1 MTEDFPKILPLL
13 VEEDTFLYPFMIAP
27 IFLQNNASIKA
38 LAYAKS
44 NKSLVFIACQKDKLN
59 DNEAP
64 YYDVGVIG
72 SIMREANMPNGR
84 VKLLFN
90 GIAKGRILEPAK
102 ENEQG
107 FLEAQIIPIEY
118 LEYDKENI
126 QAIIEVLKEKVITL
140 ANISSLFPPDLIKAL
155 EDNDDPNR
163 IADLIAAAL
172 HLKKDQAYSLFAN
185 NNTEQRL
192 LDLIDIVIEETKT
205 QKLQKEIKSKV
216 HQKMEQTNKEYFLKE
231 QLKQI
236 QKELGTDKQ
245 RDEDLNQYYQKLESV
260 KPFLKEEAFKEIKKQ
275 IDRLSRT
282 HADSSDSATLQNY
295 IETMLDVP
303 FGQYGKKALD
313 IKQVREQLD
322 KDHYSLKRPKERI
335 VEYFATMQLLEM
347 RHKKK
352 QEKKDKAKG
361 TILCFYGPPGVGKTS
376 LANSIAKA
384 IERPLVRIAL
394 GGLEDVNELRGHRRT
409 YIGSMPGRIVQGL
422 IEAKKMNPV
431 MVLDEIDKVDRSVRG
446 DPASAL
452 LEILDPEQN
461 IAFRDHYANFSID
474 LSQVIFIATANNID
488 RIPAPLRDRMEFI
501 SVSSYT
507 PNEKEE
513 IAKNYLIPQELEKHA
528 LKPNE
533 VEISHECL
541 KLIIEK
547 YTREAGVR
555 DLRRQIATIMRK
567 VALKYLEYGPHK
579 KGRTKKGE
587 DKEDKKSEDR
597 KSENEENEKKG
608 ENQDF
613 CVSITPSNLKEYLER
628 MVFEIDPIDKENKI
642 GIVNG
647 LAWTPVGGDVLKIE
661 ALKIRGKGELKL
673 TGSLG
678 DVMKE
683 SAIIAFSV
691 VKALLDNETLK
702 VPIIPSETPKDAE
715 GKKKKKVLKIYNA
728 YDLHLHVPEG
738 ATPKD
743 GPSAGIAMASV
754 MASILCDRATRSE
767 VAMTGELTLS
777 GEVLPIGG
785 LKEKL
790 IAAFK
795 AGIKTA
801 LIPVKNYE
809 RDLDEIPAEVRESL
823 SIIAV
828 KNIAEVL
835 EKTLL

>member
-38 LAYAKS
+38 VTYAKN

-72 SIMREANMPNGR
+72 SVMREANMPNGR

-107 FLEAQIIPIEY
+107 FLEAQISPIEY

-126 QAIIEVLKEKVITL
+126 QAIVEVLKEKVITL
-140 ANISSLFPPDLIKAL
+140 ANVSSLFPPDLIKAL

-216 HQKMEQTNKEYFLKE
+216 HQKMEQVNKEYFLKE

-245 RDEDLNQYYQKLESV
+245 RDEDLNQYYQKLESI

-295 IETMLDVP
+295 VETMLDVP
-303 FGQYGKKALD
+303 FGQYEKKALD
-313 IKQVREQLD
+313 IKHVKDQLD
-322 KDHYSLKRPKERI
+322 NDHYSLKRPKERI

-352 QEKKDKAKG
+352 SEKKDKAKG

-446 DPASAL
+446 DPASTL

-461 IAFRDHYANFSID
+461 VAFRDHYANFSID

-507 PNEKEE
+507 PSEKEE

-528 LKPNE
+528 LKPSE
-533 VEISHECL
+533 VNISHECL

-567 VALKYLEYGPHK
+567 VALQYLESNEHK
-579 KGRTKKGE
+579 KGRTKRNENKK
-587 DKEDKKSEDR
+587 DEDKKDES
-597 KSENEENEKKG
+597 KGNEKRD
-608 ENQDF
+608 ENKDF
-613 CVSITPSNLKEYLER
+613 CISITPNNLKEYLER

-683 SAIIAFSV
+683 SALIAFSV
-691 VKALLDNETLK
+691 VKALLDEEKLK
-702 VPIIPSETPKDAE
+702 APKIPSEPDTE
-715 GKKKKKVLKIYNA
+715 GKKKKKALKVYNA

-754 MASILCDRATRSE
+754 IASILCDKATRSD

-809 RDLDEIPAEVRESL
+809 RDLDEIPNEVRENL
-823 SIIAV
+823 NIVAV

>member
-1 MTEDFPKILPLL
+1 MTEYFPRILPVL

-38 LAYAKS
+38 VAYAKS

-72 SIMREANMPNGR
+72 SIMREADMPNGR

-107 FLEAQIIPIEY
+107 FLEAQISPIEY

-126 QAIIEVLKEKVITL
+126 QAIVEVLKEKVITL
-140 ANISSLFPPDLIKAL
+140 ANVSSLFPPDLIKAL

-172 HLKKDQAYSLFAN
+172 RLKKDQAYSLFAN

-216 HQKMEQTNKEYFLKE
+216 HQKMEQVNKEYFLKE

-245 RDEDLNQYYQKLESV
+245 RDEDLNQYYQKLESI

-282 HADSSDSATLQNY
+282 HVDSSDSATLQSY

-313 IKQVREQLD
+313 IKHVREQLN
-322 KDHYSLKRPKERI
+322 KDHYSLKKPKERI

-347 RHKKK
+347 RQKKK
-352 QEKKDKAKG
+352 QELQPNKKDKTKG

-384 IERPLVRIAL
+384 IEHPLVRIAL

-409 YIGSMPGRIVQGL
+409 YVGSMPGRIVQGL
-422 IEAKKMNPV
+422 IEAKKMDPV

-446 DPASAL
+446 DPTSAL

-461 IAFRDHYANFSID
+461 VAFRDHYANFSID
-474 LSQVIFIATANNID
+474 LSQVIFIATANNVD

-507 PNEKEE
+507 PSEKEE

-528 LKPNE
+528 LKPSE
-533 VEISHECL
+533 VKISQACL

-567 VALKYLEYGPHK
+567 VALKYLEDNPHK
-579 KGRTKKGE
+579 KGRAKK
-587 DKEDKKSEDR
+587 D
-597 KSENEENEKKG
+597 ENEEDENKKG
-608 ENQDF
+608 ENKDF
-613 CVSITPSNLKEYLER
+613 CVSITPNNLKEYLER
-628 MVFEIDPIDKENKI
+628 TVFEIDPIDKENKI

-683 SAIIAFSV
+683 SALIAFSV
-691 VKALLDNETLK
+691 VKVLLDEEKLK
-702 VPIIPSETPKDAE
+702 APKIPSETLKDTE
-715 GKKKKKVLKIYNA
+715 GKKKKKALKVYNA

-754 MASILCDRATRSE
+754 IASILCDKATRSD

-809 RDLDEIPAEVRESL
+809 RDLDEIPAEVLENL
-823 SIIAV
+823 KIVAV

>member
-1 MTEDFPKILPLL
+1 MTEDFPKTLPLL

-38 LAYAKS
+38 VTYAKN
-44 NKSLVFIACQKDKLN
+44 NKSLVFIACQKDKLS

-72 SIMREANMPNGR
+72 SVMREANMPNGR

-107 FLEAQIIPIEY
+107 FLEAQISPIEY

-126 QAIIEVLKEKVITL
+126 QAIVEVLKEKVITL
-140 ANISSLFPPDLIKAL
+140 ANVSSLFPPDLIKAL

-216 HQKMEQTNKEYFLKE
+216 HQKMEQVNKEYFLKE

-245 RDEDLNQYYQKLESV
+245 RDEDLNQYYQKLESI

-303 FGQYGKKALD
+303 FGQYEKKALD
-313 IKQVREQLD
+313 IKHVKEQLD
-322 KDHYSLKRPKERI
+322 NDHYSLKRPKERI

-352 QEKKDKAKG
+352 PEKKDKAKG

-461 IAFRDHYANFSID
+461 VAFRDHYANFSID

-507 PNEKEE
+507 PSEKEE

-528 LKPNE
+528 LKPSE
-533 VEISHECL
+533 VNISHECL

-567 VALKYLEYGPHK
+567 VALQYLESNEHK
-579 KGRTKKGE
+579 KGRTKRNENKK
-587 DKEDKKSEDR
+587 DEDKKGES
-597 KSENEENEKKG
+597 KENEKRD
-608 ENQDF
+608 ENKDF
-613 CVSITPSNLKEYLER
+613 CISITPSNLKEYLER
-628 MVFEIDPIDKENKI
+628 MVFEIDLIDKENKI

-683 SAIIAFSV
+683 SALIAFSV
-691 VKALLDNETLK
+691 VKVLLDEEKLK
-702 VPIIPSETPKDAE
+702 APKIPSEPDTE
-715 GKKKKKVLKIYNA
+715 GKKKKKALKVYNA

-754 MASILCDRATRSE
+754 IASILCDKATRSD

-809 RDLDEIPAEVRESL
+809 RDLDEIPTEVRENL
-823 SIIAV
+823 KIVAV

>member
-1 MTEDFPKILPLL
+1 MTEDFPKTLPLL

-38 LAYAKS
+38 VTYAKN

-72 SIMREANMPNGR
+72 SVMREANMPNGR

-107 FLEAQIIPIEY
+107 FLEAQISPIEY

-126 QAIIEVLKEKVITL
+126 QAIVEVLKEKVITL
-140 ANISSLFPPDLIKAL
+140 ANVSSLFPPDLIKAL

-216 HQKMEQTNKEYFLKE
+216 HQKMEQVNKEYFLKE

-245 RDEDLNQYYQKLESV
+245 RDEDLNQYYQKLESI

-295 IETMLDVP
+295 VETMLDVP
-303 FGQYGKKALD
+303 FGQYEKKALD
-313 IKQVREQLD
+313 IKHVKDQLD
-322 KDHYSLKRPKERI
+322 NDHYSLKRPKERI

-352 QEKKDKAKG
+352 SEKKDKAKG

-461 IAFRDHYANFSID
+461 VAFRDHYANFSID

-507 PNEKEE
+507 PSEKEE

-528 LKPNE
+528 LKPSE
-533 VEISHECL
+533 VNISHECL

-567 VALKYLEYGPHK
+567 VALQYLESNEHK
-579 KGRTKKGE
+579 KGRTKRNENKK
-587 DKEDKKSEDR
+587 DEDKKDES
-597 KSENEENEKKG
+597 KGNEKRD
-608 ENQDF
+608 ENKDF
-613 CVSITPSNLKEYLER
+613 CISITPNNLKEYLER

-683 SAIIAFSV
+683 SALIAFSV
-691 VKALLDNETLK
+691 VKALLDEEKLK
-702 VPIIPSETPKDAE
+702 APKIPSEPDTE
-715 GKKKKKVLKIYNA
+715 GKKKKKALKVYNA

-754 MASILCDRATRSE
+754 IASILCDKATRSD

-809 RDLDEIPAEVRESL
+809 RDLDEIPNEVRENL
-823 SIIAV
+823 NIVAV